1 MVFIRTP
8 EVVKKHIKVKWISDH
23 TCSEQEGSEEDSSD
37 DQSDIEDQSDAQ
49 DDISENASDNESDQN
64 SEEGDCKGE
73 TDNEK
78 SDEKPTTAAG
88 KYIPPALRKSVSESG
103 GLSEKSKRA
112 KIESD
117 DSIDNSDIEDEHE
130 SGVEEEKPSGEW
142 EDIYG
147 RKRDSKGNV
156 IPAVASDPTEAGQG
170 GVEGAS
176 KPTKYVPPAM
186 RNLGGGRYGH

>member
-1 MVFIRTP
+1 M
-8 EVVKKHIKVKWISDH
+8 SDH
-23 TCSEQEGSEEDSSD
+23 TCSEQEGSEEEDSSD

-64 SEEGDCKGE
+64 SEEGDSSEGE

-78 SDEKPTTAAG
+78 SYEKPTSTVG
-88 KYIPPALRKSVSESG
+88 KYIPPALRKSISETG
-103 GLSEKSKRA
+103 GLNEKSKRA
-112 KIESD
+112 KIDSD

>member
-1 MVFIRTP
+1 M
-8 EVVKKHIKVKWISDH
+8 
-23 TCSEQEGSEEDSSD
+23 
-37 DQSDIEDQSDAQ
+37 
-49 DDISENASDNESDQN
+49 
-64 SEEGDCKGE
+64 
-73 TDNEK
+73 
-78 SDEKPTTAAG
+78 
-88 KYIPPALRKSVSESG
+88 
-103 GLSEKSKRA
+103 SEKSKRA

-117 DSIDNSDIEDEHE
+117 DSIDNSDIEHE

-156 IPAVASDPTEAGQG
+156 ILEVASDQTEAGQG